1 MHHKISSVIPCTNV
15 LLSSSAVQVHA
26 YIISYLKKEMPSMFG
41 KDNKKKELIAKLPDI
56 FATIQREHQI
66 SPGDFPDLKRMQEQ
80 LAFHDFTKFHAL
92 KPKLLESV
100 DNMLSSD
107 IARIMGMIPHE
118 DETAVENNLATIK
131 GGAFEG
137 YTESPFGIGRGEGV
151 DMGRGEHEWVVGKE
165 KYEYDDSFSK
175 LNPVNGKVTG
185 AAAKSEMVK
194 SKLPNSVLSKV
205 WKLADVDRDGMLDAD
220 EWALAN
226 HLIKIKLDGH
236 DLPSDLPD
244 HLIPPSKRDD
254 MA

>member
-1 MHHKISSVIPCTNV
+1 
-15 LLSSSAVQVHA
+15 
-26 YIISYLKKEMPSMFG
+26 MFG
-41 KDNKKKELIAKLPDI
+41 KDTKKKELISKLGDI
-56 FATIQREHQI
+56 YTAIQREHQI
-66 SPGDFPDLKRMQEQ
+66 SPGDFPNLKRMQEQ
-80 LAFHDFTKFHAL
+80 LAFHDFTKFHQL

-100 DNMLSSD
+100 DQMLAND
-107 IARIMGMIPHE
+107 IARLMQMIPHE
-118 DETAVENNLATIK
+118 EAEMMQNNATVH

-151 DMGRGEHEWVVGKE
+151 DAGRGEHEWVVSHE
-165 KYEYDDSFSK
+165 KYEYDEVFNK
-175 LNPVNGKVTG
+175 LNPVNGKITG

-205 WKLADVDRDGMLDAD
+205 WKLADIDHDGMLDAD

-226 HLIKIKLDGH
+226 HLIRIKLDGH

-254 MA
+254 MS